1 MFGVVAFAAVTSG
14 RIQSGTL
21 PAASAKV
28 AVPPETAD
36 DFVPDDEEELHAA
49 RRPTTS
55 KIEAS
60 TVPLASRRLRM

>member
-1 MFGVVAFAAVTSG
+1 
-14 RIQSGTL
+14 L

-36 DFVPDDEEELHAA
+36 GFVPEDEEELHAA
-49 RRPTTS
+49 SRLTTS

-60 TVPLASRRLRM
+60 TVPLASRFICALPT